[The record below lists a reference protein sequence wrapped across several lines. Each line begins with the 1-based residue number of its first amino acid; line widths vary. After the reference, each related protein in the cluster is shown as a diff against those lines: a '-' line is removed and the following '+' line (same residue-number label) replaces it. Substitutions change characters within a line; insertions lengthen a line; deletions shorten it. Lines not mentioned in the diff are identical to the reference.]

1 MRFSTNLMFSQRV
14 TDMNNATARWMEA
27 GSKLASG
34 KRVSKPSDDPQASAQ
49 AVRVSQ
55 SETRNQQ
62 YASTRG
68 YAKTGMTLQM
78 SILAQMNS
86 VSTQMDTTVIQASNQ
101 GSLSDNDRASLA
113 EQLQGLKD
121 QLVSLGN
128 TTDGNGRY
136 IFGGYES
143 DTPPFEVDAT
153 TGDVLYK
160 GGDKSITQNV
170 GSDREMISY
179 FAGSEVFATTTNA
192 KGEKVADMFTAINK
206 GLEALKIPQ
215 QNASQADLDKAKAG
229 MDEAN
234 SGIKAGMT
242 KISNIEA
249 RQGLQLQEIDS
260 LDFLSQ
266 TRRVQNESRLS
277 GLVNTDWTSTV
288 SDYQKE
294 MALFQ
299 ASQDIFKDL
308 NSMSLFGR

>member
-14 TDMNNATARWMEA
+14 SDMNNATARWMEA

-34 KRVSKPSDDPQASAQ
+34 QRVSKPSDDPQASAQ
-49 AVRVSQ
+49 AVRVTQ
-55 SETRNQQ
+55 SENRNQQ

-78 SILAQMNS
+78 SILTQMNE
-86 VSTQMDTTVIQASNQ
+86 VSTQMDSTVIQASNQ
-101 GSLSDNDRASLA
+101 GALSDNDRASLA

-143 DTPPFEVDAT
+143 DTPPFEVDSA
-153 TGDVLYK
+153 TGDVIYK

-170 GSDREMISY
+170 GSDREMTSY
-179 FAGSEVFATTTNA
+179 FAGSEVFATTD
-192 KGEKVADMFTAINK
+192 KGGKKVADMFSAINK

-215 QNASQADLDKAKAG
+215 QNASQADLDRARAG

-234 SGIKAGMT
+234 RGIKAGMD

-249 RQGLQLQEIDS
+249 KQGLQLQEIDS

-266 TRRVQNESRLS
+266 TRRIQNESRLS
-277 GLVNTDWTSTV
+277 NLLHTDWTSTV

-294 MALFQ
+294 MALFR

-308 NSMSLFGR
+308 NSMSLFSR